1 MLLKKIIFIL
11 FLICLAIYNP
21 ISIAEIWKKIHVNS
35 LIGFQ
40 KLIESSAFIYKIN
53 YDLWFGLI
61 VPILNIP
68 ALILVLI
75 ISLLI
80 FKE

>member
-1 MLLKKIIFIL
+1 MFVKKIILALI
-11 FLICLAIYNP
+11 LICLTIFMP
-21 ISIAEIWKKIHVNS
+21 ISIVEIWKKIHINS

-40 KLIESSAFIYKIN
+40 KLVESSTYVYKIN

-80 FKE
+80 FKK

>member
-1 MLLKKIIFIL
+1 MFVKKIILALI
-11 FLICLAIYNP
+11 LICLTIYMP
-21 ISIAEIWKKIHVNS
+21 ISIAEIWKKIHINS

-40 KLIESSAFIYKIN
+40 KLVESSTYVYKIN

-80 FKE
+80 FNK

>member
-1 MLLKKIIFIL
+1 M
-11 FLICLAIYNP
+11 P
-21 ISIAEIWKKIHVNS
+21 ISIAEIWKKIHINS

-40 KLIESSAFIYKIN
+40 KLVESSTYVYKIN

-80 FKE
+80 FKK

>member
-1 MLLKKIIFIL
+1 MFVKKIILALI
-11 FLICLAIYNP
+11 LICLTIYMP
-21 ISIAEIWKKIHVNS
+21 ISIAEIWKKIHINS

-40 KLIESSAFIYKIN
+40 KLVESSTYVYKIN

-80 FKE
+80 FKK

>member
-1 MLLKKIIFIL
+1 MLVKKIIFIL

-40 KLIESSAFIYKIN
+40 KLLESSAFIKKLRILCLETN
-53 YDLWFGLI
+53 GL
-61 VPILNIP
+61 
-68 ALILVLI
+68 
-75 ISLLI
+75 
-80 FKE
+80 ET

>member
-1 MLLKKIIFIL
+1 MFVKKIILALI
-11 FLICLAIYNP
+11 LICLTIYMP
-21 ISIAEIWKKIHVNS
+21 ISIVEIWKKIHINS

-40 KLIESSAFIYKIN
+40 KFVESSTDVYKIN

-80 FKE
+80 FKK